1 MILNNKLSFPIQ
13 SALCTA
19 LLAASSAV
27 CAQAPSTGSG
37 SGSGQTYPTKPIR
50 VIVPFAPGGANDI
63 TIRTLNVRLPALLGQ
78 SLIIDNRPG
87 AGGNIGAELTAKSPP
102 DGYTLLIANNS
113 LIMNASL
120 YRKLPYDPFRD
131 FVPISM
137 AATSPNMVVSHPALP
152 ARNVKELVAL
162 AKSKPGEIS
171 YASPG
176 AGTSSHLAGALFGAR
191 TGANI
196 QHVPYKGAGPL
207 MVDQIGGH
215 VMLSFTAPIVS
226 KPHIDSGKL
235 RAIAVTS
242 EKRWA
247 AMPNLPSVAES
258 GYPGFDVYVWV
269 AFFAPAGTPRPII
282 DRVASDVAK
291 ALESKEVKERF
302 AAASIEAGAST
313 PDGLAQFMKKDFE
326 LWDKLIK
333 AQGIKLD

>member
-1 MILNNKLSFPIQ
+1 MLFRSPNLRFCICI
-13 SALCTA
+13 ALFTA
-19 LLAASSAV
+19 SGAA
-27 CAQAPSTGSG
+27 CA
-37 SGSGQTYPTKPIR
+37 QTYPSKPIR

-63 TIRTLNVRLPALLGQ
+63 TIRTLNIRLPALLGQ

-87 AGGNIGAELTAKSPP
+87 AGGNIGAEITAKSPP
-102 DGYTLLIANNS
+102 DGYTLLLANNS

-120 YRKLPYDPFRD
+120 YGKLPYDPFRD

-137 AATSPNMVVSHPALP
+137 TATSPNMVVSHPALP

-176 AGTSSHLAGALFGAR
+176 AGTSSHLAGALFGSR
-191 TGANI
+191 TGAVI

-242 EKRWA
+242 EKRWT

-269 AFFAPAGTPRPII
+269 AFFAPAGTPRTIV
-282 DRVASDVAK
+282 DRIAGDTAK
-291 ALESKEVKERF
+291 ALESSEVKERF
-302 AAASIEAGAST
+302 AAASIETGAST
-313 PDGLAQFMKKDFE
+313 PESLATFLRKDFE
-326 LWDKLIK
+326 LWDKVIK
-333 AQGIKLD
+333 SQGIKLD

>member
-1 MILNNKLSFPIQ
+1 MQ
-13 SALCTA
+13 SNPYIVGTLLATA
-19 LLAASSAV
+19 LIAA
-27 CAQAPSTGSG
+27 CGNIGAQS
-37 SGSGQTYPTKPIR
+37 YPAKPIR

-63 TIRTLNVRLPALLGQ
+63 TIRTLNIRLPALLGQ

-137 AATSPNMVVSHPALP
+137 TATSPNMVITHPALP
-152 ARNVKELVAL
+152 VRGVKDLVAL

-176 AGTSSHLAGALFGAR
+176 AGTSSHLAGELFRVR
-191 TGANI
+191 TGSNI

-247 AMPNLPSVAES
+247 ALPSVPSVAES

-269 AFFAPAGTPRPII
+269 ALFAPAGTPRAVI
-282 DRVASDVAK
+282 DRLAGDTAK
-291 ALESKEVKERF
+291 ALESRDVKERF
-302 AAASIEAGAST
+302 AAASIDTAAST
-313 PDGLAQFMKKDFE
+313 PDSLAAFLKKDFE
-326 LWDKLIK
+326 LWDKVIK
-333 AQGIKLD
+333 SQGIKLD